1 MKIDLNTSLKN
12 NKHENSLTKTIM
24 TSDPLR
30 NNVDDDFI
38 DQLNQ
43 HISNKAVSILIQDYI
58 KKLVIHEVDVITD
71 SDWFDCKVNDAV
83 EDFKND

>member
-1 MKIDLNTSLKN
+1 
-12 NKHENSLTKTIM
+12 M

-43 HISNKAVSILIQDYI
+43 HISNEDVSTLIQDYI
-58 KKLVIHEVDVITD
+58 KKLVQHEIDVITD
-71 SDWFDCKVNDAV
+71 SDWFDQKVRLATLDNS
-83 EDFKND
+83 

>member
-1 MKIDLNTSLKN
+1 
-12 NKHENSLTKTIM
+12 M

-43 HISNKAVSILIQDYI
+43 HISNEAVSTLIQDYI
-58 KKLVIHEVDVITD
+58 KKLVQHEVDVITD
-71 SDWFDCKVNDAV
+71 SDWFSSQIDSALIGLNLDKD
-83 EDFKND
+83 

>member
-1 MKIDLNTSLKN
+1 
-12 NKHENSLTKTIM
+12 M

-43 HISNKAVSILIQDYI
+43 HISNEAVSTLIQDYI
-58 KKLVIHEVDVITD
+58 KKLVQHEVDVITE
-71 SDWFDCKVNDAV
+71 SDWFDQKVSDAV
-83 EDFKND
+83 LDDS

>member
-1 MKIDLNTSLKN
+1 
-12 NKHENSLTKTIM
+12 M

-43 HISNKAVSILIQDYI
+43 HISNEAVSTLIQDYI
-58 KKLVIHEVDVITD
+58 KELVSHEVDCMT
-71 SDWFDCKVNDAV
+71 SSGWFDDQLYKAV
-83 EDFKND
+83 KDREDENETN